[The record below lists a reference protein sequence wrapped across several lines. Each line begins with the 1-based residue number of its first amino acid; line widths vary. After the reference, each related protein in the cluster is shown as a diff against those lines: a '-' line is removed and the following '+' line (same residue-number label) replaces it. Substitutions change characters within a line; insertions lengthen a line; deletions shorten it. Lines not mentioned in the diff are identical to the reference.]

1 MIDGVQRR
9 QFLRNAA
16 TASAAVAW
24 AGIPKAWY
32 LAPAPVAPRRIF
44 EITTRIEIL
53 QPSGPTRVWVPTPLA
68 AAPYQETLGDT
79 YHLGEDGRSVMVENE
94 DVDMLVAEWPAG
106 AAPML
111 TLTSRVATMGHAAN
125 LTEPTIAPPLSLD
138 VFSRFLRPTRLI
150 PTDGIVKETA
160 AMITRGAGTDLEKAR
175 AIYEWIV
182 DNTFRDPKT
191 VGCGTGDI
199 RFMLESKS
207 LSGKCA
213 DLNSLFVGLARASGV
228 PARDVWGLRVAK
240 SESGLRSLG
249 LSSDIASKAQ
259 HCRAEVYL
267 VGYGWV
273 PVDPADVRKA
283 ALDEPPGNLPLS
295 DERIRAARA
304 RLFGSWE
311 MNWIA
316 YNVAHDVA
324 LPGSKHG
331 RPLPYLMYPQ
341 CETAN
346 GRLDSLDPESF
357 SYEITVR
364 ETGVR
369 D

>member
-1 MIDGVQRR
+1 MIDVVHRR
-9 QFLRNAA
+9 RFLRDAA
-16 TASAAVAW
+16 TISAAVAW
-24 AGIPKAWY
+24 GGIPKAWY
-32 LAPAPVAPRRIF
+32 QAGAAARRRIF

-79 YHLGEDGRSVMVENE
+79 YHVGEDGRSVMVENE
-94 DVDMLVAEWPAG
+94 DVDMLVAEWPSG
-106 AAPML
+106 AAPLL

-125 LTEPTIAPPLSLD
+125 LAEPTVAPPVSLD

-160 AMITRGAGTDLEKAR
+160 TAITRGAGTDLEKAR
-175 AIYEWIV
+175 AIYDWIV

-191 VGCGTGDI
+191 IGCGTGDI
-199 RFMLESKS
+199 RFMLESKN

-213 DLNSLFVGLARASGV
+213 DLNSLFVGLARASGI

-249 LSSDIASKAQ
+249 LSSDNASKAQ

-295 DERIRAARA
+295 DERIRSTRT

-311 MNWIA
+311 MNWMA

-364 ETGVR
+364 ETAPDV
-369 D
+369 

>member
-1 MIDGVQRR
+1 MIEGVHRR
-9 QFLRNAA
+9 RFLRSAA
-16 TASAAVAW
+16 TASAAFALGRMP
-24 AGIPKAWY
+24 AAWY
-32 LAPAPVAPRRIF
+32 QGQPTVGRRRIF
-44 EITTRIEIL
+44 EITTRIDIL
-53 QPSGPTRVWVPTPLA
+53 QPSGPTRLWVPTPLA
-68 AAPYQETLGDT
+68 SAPYQETLGDT
-79 YHLGEDGRSVMVENE
+79 YHLGDNGRSVMVETE

-106 AAPML
+106 ASPVL
-111 TLTSRVATMGHAAN
+111 TLTSRVATMGHAAH
-125 LTEPTIAPPLSLD
+125 LTEPTVAPPLSLD
-138 VFSRFLRPTRLI
+138 VFARFLRPTRLI

-160 AMITRGAGTDLEKAR
+160 NAITRRAGTDLEKAR
-175 AIYEWIV
+175 VIYEWIAE
-182 DNTFRDPKT
+182 NTVRDPT
-191 VGCGTGDI
+191 TIGCGTGDI

-213 DLNSLFVGLARASGV
+213 DLSSLFVGLARAAGL

-240 SESGLRSLG
+240 SENGLHSLG
-249 LSSDIASKAQ
+249 LSSDNASRAQ

-273 PVDPADVRKA
+273 PVDPADVRKV
-283 ALDEPPGNLPLS
+283 ALEEPPGHLPQT
-295 DERIRAARA
+295 DERVRAARA

-331 RPLPYLMYPQ
+331 RPIPYLMYPQ

-357 SYEITVR
+357 SYEITAR
-364 ETGVR
+364 ET
-369 D
+369 

>member
-1 MIDGVQRR
+1 MIDGVHRR
-9 QFLRNAA
+9 HFLHGAA
-16 TASAAVAW
+16 TASAAVAL
-24 AGIPKAWY
+24 GPLLKAW
-32 LAPAPVAPRRIF
+32 PQTRPVAGRRRIF

-53 QPSGPTRVWVPTPLA
+53 QPSGVTRVWVPTPLA

-94 DVDMLVAEWPAG
+94 DIDMLVAEWPAG
-106 AAPML
+106 AKPML
-111 TLTSRVATMGHAAN
+111 TLTSRVATNGHAAD
-125 LTEPTIAPPLSLD
+125 LTAPTVAPPLSLD
-138 VFSRFLRPTRLI
+138 AFARYLRPTRLI

-160 AMITRGAGTDLEKAR
+160 NAITRGAGTDLEKAR
-175 AIYEWIV
+175 AIYEWMV

-191 VGCGTGDI
+191 IGSGTGDI

-213 DLNSLFVGLARASGV
+213 DLNSLFVGLARAAGL
-228 PARDVWGLRVAK
+228 PARGVWGLRVAK

-273 PVDPADVRKA
+273 PVDPADVRKVV
-283 ALDEPPGNLPLS
+283 LEEPPGNLPLI
-295 DERIRAARA
+295 DERVRAARA

-316 YNVAHDVA
+316 YNIAHDVV
-324 LPGSKHG
+324 LPGAKHG
-331 RPLPYLMYPQ
+331 RPIPYLMYPQ
-341 CETAN
+341 GETAN

-364 ETGVR
+364 ETTVG
-369 D
+369 